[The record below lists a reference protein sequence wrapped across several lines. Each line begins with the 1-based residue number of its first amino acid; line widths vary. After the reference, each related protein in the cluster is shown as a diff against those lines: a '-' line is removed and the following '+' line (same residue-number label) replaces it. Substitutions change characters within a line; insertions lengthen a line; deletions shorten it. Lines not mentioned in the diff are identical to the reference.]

1 MALSTP
7 LNPRENVIARVRS
20 WAGIKIHHDH
30 GVGHIMVK
38 DRPIGRFPSNDA
50 LEAVLCGTLRP
61 NIIENVF
68 DLPDGVWPT
77 DDQHRVYIDLTTPA
91 GLEEA
96 IRVLLNA
103 YLAAQGAAVG
113 DWHFKDSELTADPSC
128 AKAAAAI
135 DGYRSA
141 RNLVAG

>member
-1 MALSTP
+1 MAQSSP
-7 LNPRENVIARVRS
+7 LNPRETVIARVRS

-50 LEAVLCGTLRP
+50 LEAVLCGPLRP
-61 NIIENVF
+61 NMIENLL

-77 DDQHRVYIDLTTPA
+77 DDQRRVFIDLTTPA
-91 GLEEA
+91 GLEES

-103 YLAAQGAAVG
+103 YIAAQSTAMG
-113 DWHFKDSELTADPSC
+113 DWFLKDSELLADPTC
-128 AKAAAAI
+128 EKAAAAI
-135 DGYRSA
+135 ERHRSA
-141 RNLVAG
+141 RVLVAG